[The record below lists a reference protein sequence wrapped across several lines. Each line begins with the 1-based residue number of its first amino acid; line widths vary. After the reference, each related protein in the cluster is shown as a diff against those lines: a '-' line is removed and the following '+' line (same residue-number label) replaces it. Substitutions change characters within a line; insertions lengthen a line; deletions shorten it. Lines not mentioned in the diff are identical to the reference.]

1 MIAFPKACKIFL
13 IFLFFSFL
21 IFFVFILFFYFFSLS
36 FFKSFLFKT
45 DDLFWISWAVFILFV
60 IQEIMSSLVQIQKQL
75 LAVVLQNIFFKISLK
90 SRVPEVLQLYQTF
103 HNCFSVNFA
112 KVLRTHFSFFTE
124 YHRRTDSV
132 TVFLLFVC
140 TLLMHFSKYILRS
153 LTVNS

>member
-1 MIAFPKACKIFL
+1 
-13 IFLFFSFL
+13 
-21 IFFVFILFFYFFSLS
+21 
-36 FFKSFLFKT
+36 
-45 DDLFWISWAVFILFV
+45 
-60 IQEIMSSLVQIQKQL
+60 MSSLVQIQKQL

-124 YHRRTDSV
+124 YHRKTDSV

-140 TLLMHFSKYILRS
+140 TTFISPFTYYYLFRTENANGLYTFHCI
-153 LTVNS
+153 VNAPAVYMLFLNIFYVP